1 MMRRFLWLTLAL
13 FSPLLWAQVTD
24 LASLQAQLAKHQIVR
39 GEFTQ
44 LRHIEMFEQPLSS
57 AGKFLLDKQ
66 NGLLWQQN
74 SPFPVNLV
82 LTQDKLRQT
91 FANQPPQ
98 VITEK
103 ENPMAFYFSH
113 LFLSVFHGDT
123 QQLNK
128 QFTMTLHTEDGQWQL
143 NLTPRNEPLNSVF
156 TSITL
161 TGRDDIDGLILQ
173 EVRGDK
179 TEIQFTNQNHQ
190 PERLTHAEQTQFNF

>member
-1 MMRRFLWLTLAL
+1 MRRFLWLTLAL
-13 FSPLLWAQVTD
+13 FSPQLWAQVTD
-24 LASLQAQLAKHQIVR
+24 LASLQTQLAKHQIVR

>member
-1 MMRRFLWLTLAL
+1 MRRFLWLTLAL
-13 FSPLLWAQVTD
+13 FSPQLWAQVTD

-128 QFTMTLHTEDGQWQL
+128 QFTMTLHIGDGQWQL

-156 TSITL
+156 SSITL

>member
-1 MMRRFLWLTLAL
+1 MRRFLWLTLAL
-13 FSPLLWAQVTD
+13 FSPQLWAQVTD

-143 NLTPRNEPLNSVF
+143 NLTPRNEQLNSVF

>member
-44 LRHIEMFEQPLSS
+44 LRHIEMFAQPLSS

-123 QQLNK
+123 QQLNE
-128 QFTMTLHTEDGQWQL
+128 QFTMTLHSEDGQWQL
-143 NLTPRNEPLNSVF
+143 NLTPRNAPLSSVF

-190 PERLTHAEQTQFNF
+190 PERLTHAEQAQFNF

>member
-128 QFTMTLHTEDGQWQL
+128 QFTMTLHTGDGQWQL

>member
-1 MMRRFLWLTLAL
+1 MRRFLWLTLAL
-13 FSPLLWAQVTD
+13 FSPQLWAQVTD

-57 AGKFLLDKQ
+57 VGKFLLDKQ

-128 QFTMTLHTEDGQWQL
+128 QFTMTLHTGDGQWQL

>member
-1 MMRRFLWLTLAL
+1 MRRFLWLTLAL

>member
-24 LASLQAQLAKHQIVR
+24 LASLQTQLAKHQIVR

-128 QFTMTLHTEDGQWQL
+128 QFTMTLHTGDGQWQL

>member
-1 MMRRFLWLTLAL
+1 MRRFLWLTLAL
-13 FSPLLWAQVTD
+13 FSPQLWAQVTD

-128 QFTMTLHTEDGQWQL
+128 QFTMTLHTGDGQWQL

>member
-1 MMRRFLWLTLAL
+1 MRRFLWLTLAL
-13 FSPLLWAQVTD
+13 FSPQLWAQVTD

-57 AGKFLLDKQ
+57 AGKFLLDKK

-128 QFTMTLHTEDGQWQL
+128 QFTMTLHIGDGQWQL

-156 TSITL
+156 SSITL

>member
-13 FSPLLWAQVTD
+13 FSPQLWAQVTD

>member
-13 FSPLLWAQVTD
+13 FSPQLWAQVTD

-128 QFTMTLHTEDGQWQL
+128 QFTMTLHTGDGQWQL

>member
-1 MMRRFLWLTLAL
+1 MRRFLWLTLAL

-24 LASLQAQLAKHQIVR
+24 LASLQTQLAKHQIVR

-128 QFTMTLHTEDGQWQL
+128 QFTMTLHTGDGQWQL

>member
-179 TEIQFTNQNHQ
+179 TEIQFTNQNYQ

>member
-1 MMRRFLWLTLAL
+1 MRRFLWLTLAL
-13 FSPLLWAQVTD
+13 FSPQLWAQVTD

>member
-1 MMRRFLWLTLAL
+1 MRRFLWLTLAL

-179 TEIQFTNQNHQ
+179 TEIQFTNQNYQ